1 MVGIVVFCCC
11 LGGKSNIQ
19 THDLIFRGVAFAETE
34 RTCRGKGKLQEVCYA
49 HAMNLL

>member
-19 THDLIFRGVAFAETE
+19 THDLIFRDVAFAE
-34 RTCRGKGKLQEVCYA
+34 RTGRGKGKLQEVCCTR
-49 HAMNLL
+49 AMNLL